1 MNTLTAVKP
10 LAISACVFLLGITAP
25 LTLAQE
31 LKLTPEEQVK
41 LKTLTDFLQ
50 KSDDFLPTVN
60 RIDPS
65 SLPMTLPYDLVLDH
79 IVVDVAIGDSEALP
93 FMFDTGAPTY
103 ISQEISDSTPGDTI
117 IETVGAAG
125 GGQLIWSPLR
135 KVPSIKVES
144 GPTLMDAT
152 AQVGWEPE
160 SGLYCVSPHGLL
172 GAPAMRNAVWQID
185 YGAKHITVAES
196 VNQLDHIKG
205 AIELPFTTK
214 PNSLSPSPQVELG
227 VGNGTLTFL
236 VDTGG
241 GIPLTI
247 NTKDLAEVGIEVPA
261 NAPMS
266 LNLAGGAAGSFEIK
280 LAGMQLPVKIGDKKI
295 NTTVFVGDGMAPTTA
310 GNMGHMFLK
319 NFIVTFDWT
328 EKKMYLKPLTKD
340 GSVELISDAQ
350 AAGIGMQGDKVI
362 INSLAVGG
370 PSDKAGLSLGEIVT
384 KVDGKEVENIS
395 LEAYCNLL
403 KTKPQSVTT
412 KSGKTYEIGT
422 IEGFFTQRR

>member
-1 MNTLTAVKP
+1 MNTLNVKKQLVMSTCAV
-10 LAISACVFLLGITAP
+10 LLSVAAPITVA
-25 LTLAQE
+25 E
-31 LKLTPEEQVK
+31 DLKLTPEEQVK
-41 LKTLTDFLQ
+41 LKALTDFVK
-50 KSDDFLPTVN
+50 KSEEFLPTVN

-65 SLPMTLPYDLVLDH
+65 LMPITLPYKLVLDH
-79 IVVDVAIGDSEALP
+79 VVVDVAIGDGEALP

-103 ISQEISDSTPGDTI
+103 ITQDIADSTPGETI

-135 KVPSIKVES
+135 SLPSMTVGGGLTI
-144 GPTLMDAT
+144 MDAT
-152 AQVGWEPE
+152 GQVGWEPE
-160 SGLYCVSPHGLL
+160 SGLYCISPHGLL

-185 YGAKHITVAES
+185 YGSNEITVATS
-196 VNQLDHIKG
+196 VSQLEHIKG

-247 NTKDLAEVGIEVPA
+247 NTKDLAEVGIEVLA
-261 NAPMS
+261 DAPVS

-280 LAGMQLPVKIGDKKI
+280 LTGMQLPVKVGDKELT
-295 NTTVFVGDGMAPTTA
+295 TTVFVGDGMAPTTA

-319 NFIVTFDWT
+319 NFVVTFDWP
-328 EKKMYLKPLTKD
+328 EKKMYLEPLAKD
-340 GSVELISDAQ
+340 GSLDLISDAN

-370 PSDKAGLSLGEIVT
+370 PADKAGLSLGEVVT
-384 KVDGKEVENIS
+384 KVDGKGVEGIS
-395 LEAYCNLL
+395 LDAFCDMQKNKL
-403 KTKPQSVTT
+403 QSVTT
-412 KSGKTYEIGT
+412 EAGKTYEIGT
-422 IEGFFTQRR
+422 IEGFYTRQ